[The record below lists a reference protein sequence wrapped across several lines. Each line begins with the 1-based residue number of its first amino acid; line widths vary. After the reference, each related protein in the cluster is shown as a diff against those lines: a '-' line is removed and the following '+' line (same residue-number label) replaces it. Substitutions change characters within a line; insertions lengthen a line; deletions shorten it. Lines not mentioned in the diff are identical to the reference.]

1 MKNLFIL
8 FLLAILFSC
17 KKQEVIYANITQN
30 PKLFFDGKNIIDKN
44 RNDSI
49 ICDLNK
55 KNALP
60 KKYSFTE
67 EFDLKSLLISNKI
80 LKINKIEVFK
90 NRNQFSTYQCLNLDK
105 FLNKDK
111 IIGNPI
117 TYNIEYKNIETTT
130 LIVEYAFKTKK
141 DLLNAYTIYCNY
153 CTYLRNLRRDK
164 YQFRCCELFDEMFY
178 YTTIKGN
185 KLYFI
190 SDLFNY
196 TYSKPKYNIESDVF
210 HNKDIIM
217 DNVYKILDE
226 D

>member
-1 MKNLFIL
+1 MKKIFFL
-8 FLLAILFSC
+8 FLSSILFSC
-17 KKQEVIYANITQN
+17 KKQEVFYANITQN
-30 PKLFFDGKNIIDKN
+30 PKLFFDGNSIIDKK

-49 ICDLNK
+49 ICDLN
-55 KNALP
+55 NIIALP

-90 NRNQFSTYQCLNLDK
+90 NRNQFSTYDCLNLDT
-105 FLNKDK
+105 FLSKDK
-111 IIGNPI
+111 IIENPI
-117 TYNIEYKNIETTT
+117 TYNIEYKNIKTKT
-130 LIVEYAFKTKK
+130 LIVEYEFKTEK
-141 DLLNAYTIYCNY
+141 DLLNAYKIYYNY
-153 CTYLRNLRRDK
+153 CTFLRNLRRDK

-178 YTTIKGN
+178 YATIKGN

-210 HNKDIIM
+210 QNKDIVM
-217 DNVYKILDE
+217 DNVYKILDK

>member
-1 MKNLFIL
+1 MKKVIFL
-8 FLLAILFSC
+8 FLLSILFSC
-17 KKQEVIYANITQN
+17 KKQEVFYANITQN
-30 PKLFFDGKNIIDKN
+30 PKLFFDGKSIIDKK

-49 ICDLNK
+49 ICDLNNK
-55 KNALP
+55 IALP

-90 NRNQFSTYQCLNLDK
+90 NRNQFSTYECLNLDT
-105 FLNKDK
+105 FLSKDK
-111 IIGNPI
+111 IIENPI
-117 TYNIEYKNIETTT
+117 TYNIEYKNIKIKT
-130 LIVEYAFKTKK
+130 LIVEYEFKTKK
-141 DLLNAYTIYCNY
+141 DLSNAYTIYYNY
-153 CTYLRNLRRDK
+153 CTFLRNLRRDK

-210 HNKDIIM
+210 QNKDIIM

>member
-1 MKNLFIL
+1 MKKVFFL
-8 FLLAILFSC
+8 FLLVILFSC
-17 KKQEVIYANITQN
+17 KKQENFTTNISQN
-30 PKLFFDGKNIIDKN
+30 PKMIFDGKNIIDKK

-49 ICDLNK
+49 ICKLNNK
-55 KNALP
+55 IALP

-67 EFDLKSLLISNKI
+67 KFDLKSFLISNKI
-80 LKINKIEVFK
+80 LKINKIDSFK
-90 NRNQFSTYQCLNLDK
+90 NRNQFSTYDCLSLDE
-105 FLNKDK
+105 FLSKDK
-111 IIGNPI
+111 IIENPI
-117 TYNIEYKNIETTT
+117 TYNIKYKNIKTTT

-141 DLLNAYTIYCNY
+141 DLLNAYTIYYNY
-153 CTYLRNLRRDK
+153 CKFLRNLKRDK

-178 YTTIKGN
+178 YTIIKGN

-210 HNKDIIM
+210 QNKDIIM
-217 DNVYKILDE
+217 EDVYKILEE